1 VRHPNSTP
9 HARRPSKT
17 VVGVHGVPPSDDL
30 ESGWGLAPR
39 DQTDVVSKYPLQ
51 LLLGE
56 LLQRPIEFTQYRR
69 HGNRISTD
77 GGVQAQWSGDGRELF
92 YLALEGRLV
101 AVPVVLSSNGA
112 TLSATAVPLFAAR
125 VGSLQDIPLNLY
137 LVSSDGQRFLLD
149 TIVEEAAS
157 PIGVVLNWK
166 PPAD

>member
-56 LLQRPIEFTQYRR
+56 LLQRPIEFTQYLSLRYTERLADAGIEPSVGSRGDRYDNALAESLIGLFKAEVIRR
-69 HGNRISTD
+69 KGPWRT
-77 GGVQAQWSGDGRELF
+77 
-92 YLALEGRLV
+92 LE
-101 AVPVVLSSNGA
+101 AVEFA
-112 TLSATAVPLFAAR
+112 TLTWVDWFNHR
-125 VGSLQDIPLNLY
+125 
-137 LVSSDGQRFLLD
+137 RLLG
-149 TIVEEAAS
+149 
-157 PIGVVLNWK
+157 PIGYV
-166 PPAD
+166 PPAEYEARYYEQAAVA